1 MNKFITGLL
10 KNNGK
15 YLAKPNRETGIGR
28 YDLTLYTQ
36 RIRKGRAIIL
46 EFKAASNINGL
57 EKGCEEALGQIEK
70 LHYDND
76 IIKERYIDILKYGL
90 CFYKKE
96 FLVVQG

>member
-36 RIRKGRAIIL
+36 RIRKGRAMIL
-46 EFKAASNINGL
+46 GFKAAGNINGL

-76 IIKERYIDILKYGL
+76 IIKEGYTDILKYGL

-96 FLVVQG
+96 CLVVQG

>member
-36 RIRKGRAIIL
+36 RIRKGRAMIL
-46 EFKAASNINGL
+46 GFKAAGNINGL
-57 EKGCEEALGQIEK
+57 EKGCEEAL
-70 LHYDND
+70 DND

>member
-1 MNKFITGLL
+1 M
-10 KNNGK
+10 
-15 YLAKPNRETGIGR
+15 
-28 YDLTLYTQ
+28 
-36 RIRKGRAIIL
+36 IL
-46 EFKAASNINGL
+46 GFKADGNINGL